1 MSTSFYRLLTFPGR
15 LSSNHLS
22 SMTQQSTRRLMLW
35 QYMLCPWSCSGSII
49 IKASGSDKLFEKLL
63 FNSPLVIS
71 LNLQKRCQ
79 RKEVTLSKKR
89 KNYNR
94 YFLST
99 VSLFLLAWPHY
110 SLSFSVFSIRNWRSL
125 ARLRCACNCLVAQW
139 LLISPPKS
147 YHPLCLN
154 MRWCDFR
161 ISTGS
166 FALVVLIL
174 LLQLSL

>member
-1 MSTSFYRLLTFPGR
+1 LLKSILDNGNSWLAKVLVRRPRRNVCFKWSHDRSTSFYRLLTFPGR
-15 LSSNHLS
+15 LSSNHLN
-22 SMTQQSTRRLMLW
+22 SMMQQSTRRLMLW

-99 VSLFLLAWPHY
+99 VSLFLLA
-110 SLSFSVFSIRNWRSL
+110 
-125 ARLRCACNCLVAQW
+125 
-139 LLISPPKS
+139 
-147 YHPLCLN
+147 
-154 MRWCDFR
+154 
-161 ISTGS
+161 
-166 FALVVLIL
+166 
-174 LLQLSL
+174 